1 MKLIRTGKAGSLESS
16 DVLITVRT
24 HPDNQLE
31 IRVKSIVEKRFGTH
45 IHQLVKSIADEK
57 GVESA
62 LIDVDDRS
70 ALDCVIRA
78 RLEAA
83 LYRAAGIHTYRWEEI
98 NEAS

>member
-24 HPDNQLE
+24 NPDNKLE
-31 IRVKSIVEKRFGTH
+31 IRLKSIVEKRFGTH
-45 IHQLVKSIADEK
+45 IRELVKNISSEM
-57 GVESA
+57 GVSSA

-78 RLEAA
+78 RLETA
-83 LYRAAGIHTYRWEEI
+83 LYRAAGIRTYKWEEAI
-98 NEAS
+98 